1 MAQEGDRFGW
11 THCLN
16 IKRPA
21 AAVGIL
27 SAQTVALI
35 AHVRKLI
42 MHEVSYW
49 LTKLRTCWSGFLST
63 LKVALGINERQHWAE
78 LSKNGRQEMAEPTWK
93 TLDLEEQ
100 GSRYQHYRELYDFW
114 ENGLVAIAAI
124 NPKYVGRSE
133 EIKKEQLTSATALLR
148 IRMDQLSNY
157 DTKKFELQRVVED
170 IEMCRQYD
178 KAEKERLTKGSNK
191 SDPEAPSV

>member
-1 MAQEGDRFGW
+1 
-11 THCLN
+11 
-16 IKRPA
+16 
-21 AAVGIL
+21 
-27 SAQTVALI
+27 
-35 AHVRKLI
+35 
-42 MHEVSYW
+42 
-49 LTKLRTCWSGFLST
+49 
-63 LKVALGINERQHWAE
+63 
-78 LSKNGRQEMAEPTWK
+78 MAEPTWK